1 LILMPTVFEDPSLNA
16 TLQLAVAF
24 VVTSVIVKLAMRLI
38 RQLGRLRWKVWIEAG
53 LDAVDAPLLVGVPCA
68 VVIGVV
74 PATGVDAAVVAG
86 VRHAAAVFLIIAV
99 GWLIIAVTGVARRVV
114 EHRYRMDVADNLA
127 ARSINTKFRV
137 LTRVLVLLV
146 TVFTVG
152 AVLMTFPSIRAVGA
166 GLLASAGVAGLV
178 IGLAARPSIE
188 TALAS
193 IQIALTEPI
202 NIDDVLIVEGEWGRV
217 EEIRATYVVVRIWD
231 DRRLIVPLTYF
242 LEQPFQNWTRSS
254 ADITGVVAVTV
265 DYRTPVDAVRA
276 AIKPVIESHSKFDGR
291 FWNVQIT
298 DADARGMTLRILC
311 TAADASNAWDL
322 RCDVREALIAWLNEH
337 HPDCLPRVRAELA
350 LRPGESPSIPT
361 VASAPS

>member
-1 LILMPTVFEDPSLNA
+1 MPPVFDDPYLNA
-16 TLQLAVAF
+16 MLQLALVF
-24 VVTSVIVKLAMRLI
+24 VVTSVIVKLVMRLI
-38 RQLGRLRWKVWIEAG
+38 RQLGRLRWKEWIEAG
-53 LDAVDAPLLVGVPCA
+53 LDAVDAPLLVGLPCA
-68 VVIGVV
+68 AVIGAV
-74 PATGVDAAVVAG
+74 PATGLGAAAAAGVHHAAVV
-86 VRHAAAVFLIIAV
+86 FLVIAV
-99 GWLIIAVTGVARRVV
+99 GWLIIAATGVARRVV
-114 EHRYRMDVADNLA
+114 EQRYRMDVADNLA

-146 TVFTVG
+146 TIFTTGV
-152 AVLMTFPSIRAVGA
+152 VLMTFPSIRAVGA

-178 IGLAARPSIE
+178 VGLSARPFVE

-231 DRRLIVPLTYF
+231 DRRLVIPLSYF
-242 LEQPFQNWTRSS
+242 LEQPFQNWTRRT
-254 ADITGVVAVTV
+254 ANITGVVSVTV

-276 AIKPVIESHSKFDGR
+276 AIKPVIESHAKFDGR

-337 HPDCLPRVRAELA
+337 HSECLPRARAELA
-350 LRPGESPSIPT
+350 QRPAESPSIPT